1 MRYYCLRESLN
12 IKSIS
17 LNFNPQQMNEN
28 LSDRGQTDIRVPAE
42 KNELI
47 QKALDIINNDIEIK
61 TLWRVSNVNAMDRL
75 KMPDHGSVHFQIV
88 ANIALRLTRILH
100 KSGVELSIT
109 KNFGLPYEYGELV
122 VLLTSLFHDFGISIN
137 RDGHEEFS
145 LIIANNI
152 LRERLTFLPLEERVI
167 VTSEVLHAI
176 INHRSGGRPQ
186 TIEGGI
192 VRVADAL
199 DMSQGRSRVGF
210 EAGTVDIHSIS
221 AYAIDSVEI
230 IDGEEKPIQ
239 VNIFM
244 NNSAGLFQVDEL
256 LKKKIKDSGIAQFL
270 GVKAF
275 VKGKT
280 EKKILKEFTIK

>member
-1 MRYYCLRESLN
+1 
-12 IKSIS
+12 
-17 LNFNPQQMNEN
+17 MNEN

-100 KSGVELSIT
+100 KSGVEMSIT

-221 AYAIDSVEI
+221 AYAIDSVELV
-230 IDGEEKPIQ
+230 DGEEKPIQ

-256 LKKKIKDSGIAQFL
+256 LKKKIKDSGIAQYL
-270 GVKAF
+270 SVKAY

>member
-1 MRYYCLRESLN
+1 MTDQPHTQ
-12 IKSIS
+12 SIA
-17 LNFNPQQMNEN
+17 E
-28 LSDRGQTDIRVPAE
+28 RGQSEIKVPSD

-47 QKALDIINNDIEIK
+47 QKVLDIVNNDVEIK

-88 ANIALRLTRILH
+88 ANIAIKLTRMLKNH
-100 KSGVELSIT
+100 GVDMSIT
-109 KNFGLPYEYGELV
+109 RDYGLPYEYGELV

-152 LRERLTFLPLEERVI
+152 LREKLTFLPIEERVI

-210 EAGTVDIHSIS
+210 EAGTIDIHSIS
-221 AYAIDSVEI
+221 AYAINNVEI
-230 IDGEEKPIQ
+230 SEGAEKPIQ
-239 VNIFM
+239 IDIYM

-270 GVKAF
+270 SVKAF

-280 EKKILKEFTIK
+280 EKKILKEFSLK